1 MARQLRKISSTG
13 DYHII
18 LRGINRQDIFLD
30 NQDYYKFMKELKNT
44 KDKYNYNIYA
54 YVLMPNHVHIELK
67 DNKNEISKIMHRLS
81 VSYSIYFNKKYERV
95 GHVFQDRFLSKPV
108 ESTEYLLNL
117 MRYIHQNPEKANIS
131 KTEDYKWSS
140 YKEYL
145 YQNGITDT
153 SLILEKFNKDKN
165 IALSNFQ
172 EYNHTLLNLKKDV
185 DILEYE
191 ISLRLTDEQLINI
204 LKEKLGEQNLQNVQ
218 HYNKE
223 YRMKV
228 LKDINEIKGTS
239 KMQIARVLGINRK
252 LID

>member
-13 DYHII
+13 AYHVI

-30 NQDYYKFMKELKNT
+30 KQDYYKFIKEMKNT
-44 KDKYNYNIYA
+44 KDKYHYNIYA
-54 YVLMPNHVHIELK
+54 YALMPNHVHIELK
-67 DNKNEISKIMHRLS
+67 DNHNEISKIMHRLS

-108 ESTEYLLNL
+108 ENKEYLLNL

-131 KTEDYKWSS
+131 KTENYKWSS

-145 YQNGITDT
+145 YHNGITDVD
-153 SLILEKFNKDKN
+153 LILEKFNIDRSV
-165 IALSNFQ
+165 ALEQFK
-172 EYNHTLLNLKKDV
+172 EYNQILLNLKKDI

-191 ISLRLTDEQLINI
+191 ISLKLTDEQLIDI

-223 YRMKV
+223 YRIKV
-228 LKDINEIKGTS
+228 LKDINKIKGTS
-239 KMQIARVLGINRK
+239 KTQIARVLGINRK
-252 LID
+252 LIE